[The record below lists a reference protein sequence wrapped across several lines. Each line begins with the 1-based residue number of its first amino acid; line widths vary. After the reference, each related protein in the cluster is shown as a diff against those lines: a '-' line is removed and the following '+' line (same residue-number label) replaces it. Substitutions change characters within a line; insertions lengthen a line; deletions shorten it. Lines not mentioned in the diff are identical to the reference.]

1 MMKQSI
7 TKNWIKILMV
17 VAFCLQFSLLSFQSS
32 ECKAQ
37 TGLWRAY
44 MAYSEPQQIV
54 KGGNKLYVRAST
66 NLYSYNLNDHSITTY
81 DKIGI
86 LSDTRITHIAWSD
99 EAKKLII
106 VYENKNIDLLA
117 ADDEVFNL
125 SSYYS
130 RSMTQDKTINTIYI
144 NGHIA
149 YLCTRFGLVKI
160 DMRENEIAESYI
172 LRHNITGMGIV
183 GSAIYAKVED
193 ATTYV
198 ITANT
203 GANLI
208 DPSSWTTTTDYP
220 ANIFDVST
228 ADWDNYI
235 EIVKTLK
242 PGGPMHNVF
251 EFMRFKNNTLY
262 SCGGGFKSAQ
272 LLDLETPANIQIL
285 SSDRE
290 WTISEGENDIRGRF
304 EDTKHESWQFID
316 MMAFDVDPAD
326 PTHIFGGAR
335 SGLYEFKD
343 GKVVNYYNLSNSI
356 LETAVA
362 GNPSYVLVEG
372 VMYDSEGNLWIL
384 QSITPN
390 NSLLV
395 ITKDGEWKKLNPSEL
410 IYNEKR
416 VLGALQFL
424 LMDSRGLI
432 WFVNNHY
439 DRPSF
444 FCYDPKTKEV
454 INTFTKFTNQDGT
467 SYGSDTYYPRCFAED
482 LDGNIWI
489 GTSIGA
495 FMIEAA
501 NIYTPGTYLTQ
512 VKVPRNDGSDLA
524 DYLLSSA
531 NVTSIVIDGAGRK
544 WFGTI
549 GSGAYLIS
557 RDNMEEIHHFT
568 AENTQLLSNDVMS
581 IAVDDRTGEVF
592 FGTEKGLCSYISDA
606 TAAVDEMKKD
616 DVYAFPNPVP
626 SGYKGLITVRGLSFD
641 ADVKILT
648 VSGKLVAQGR
658 SNGGTFTWNGRDLK
672 GRRVASGVYM
682 IATATSD
689 GKSGVVA
696 KVAIVN

>member
-1 MMKQSI
+1 
-7 TKNWIKILMV
+7 
-17 VAFCLQFSLLSFQSS
+17 
-32 ECKAQ
+32 
-37 TGLWRAY
+37 
-44 MAYSEPQQIV
+44 
-54 KGGNKLYVRAST
+54 
-66 NLYSYNLNDHSITTY
+66 
-81 DKIGI
+81 
-86 LSDTRITHIAWSD
+86 
-99 EAKKLII
+99 
-106 VYENKNIDLLA
+106 
-117 ADDEVFNL
+117 
-125 SSYYS
+125 
-130 RSMTQDKTINTIYI
+130 
-144 NGHIA
+144 
-149 YLCTRFGLVKI
+149 
-160 DMRENEIAESYI
+160 
-172 LRHNITGMGIV
+172 
-183 GSAIYAKVED
+183 
-193 ATTYV
+193 
-198 ITANT
+198 
-203 GANLI
+203 
-208 DPSSWTTTTDYP
+208 
-220 ANIFDVST
+220 
-228 ADWDNYI
+228 
-235 EIVKTLK
+235 
-242 PGGPMHNVF
+242 
-251 EFMRFKNNTLY
+251 
-262 SCGGGFKSAQ
+262 
-272 LLDLETPANIQIL
+272 
-285 SSDRE
+285 
-290 WTISEGENDIRGRF
+290 
-304 EDTKHESWQFID
+304 
-316 MMAFDVDPAD
+316 
-326 PTHIFGGAR
+326 
-335 SGLYEFKD
+335 
-343 GKVVNYYNLSNSI
+343 
-356 LETAVA
+356 
-362 GNPSYVLVEG
+362 
-372 VMYDSEGNLWIL
+372 
-384 QSITPN
+384 
-390 NSLLV
+390 
-395 ITKDGEWKKLNPSEL
+395 
-410 IYNEKR
+410 
-416 VLGALQFL
+416 
-424 LMDSRGLI
+424 MDSRGLI

-568 AENTQLLSNDVMS
+568 AEKTQLLSNDVMS